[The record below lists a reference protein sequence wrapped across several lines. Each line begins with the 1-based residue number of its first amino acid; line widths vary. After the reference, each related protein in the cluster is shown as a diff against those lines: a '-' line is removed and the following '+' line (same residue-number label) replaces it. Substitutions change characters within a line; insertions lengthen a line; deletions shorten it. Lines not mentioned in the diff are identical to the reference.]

1 MLRWEDGEKMKEIKD
16 PTHACEDGSDVIIAL
31 EHLFKQRL
39 SELDENDPDHIAL
52 YEHTMKLIEHIR
64 NTLHEAKKEIGGGDE
79 EG

>member
-1 MLRWEDGEKMKEIKD
+1 MKEIKD
-16 PTHACEDGSDVIIAL
+16 PTRACDDGSDVIIAL

-39 SELDENDPDHIAL
+39 SELDENDPL

-64 NTLHEAKKEIGGGDE
+64 NTLHEAEKKKEISSRTE